1 MYGELLYSVG
11 NEMISQR
18 EQKQVNKK
26 TKIIYKNLKKQ
37 EHDK

>member
-11 NEMISQR
+11 TEMVTQR

-26 TKIIYKNLKKQ
+26 TKIIHKTLKKQ
-37 EHDK
+37 EYDK